1 MELSSLSLRYTPHP
15 GKTAVER
22 DLLMLEQEPWG
33 DYVGV
38 LTKLHFAR
46 YLSAAL
52 YGGEQEEE
60 PVDCGWGA
68 DGLAITIYAYPLAPG
83 VRYRLASTVGQIE
96 ELGQESITE
105 RQTVSFGLERSASLP
120 RPAVRIL
127 ASEWLTGP
135 YTTGGARVPP
145 PALRVSGREVLSP
158 IPVFGSVWLTLEV
171 QRASAII
178 RIASDEAEPL
188 LAAGWSE
195 FVVGMPSGG
204 RPVALEITS
213 PPGAEEM
220 AKLGLACGRGSA
232 GNTVDWPPDQGEPI
246 AQPRDKHV
254 KCDYCELQCE
264 GEDNG

>member
-38 LTKLHFAR
+38 LTKLHFVR
-46 YLSAAL
+46 YLHGLL
-52 YGGEQEEE
+52 YGSDDESE
-60 PVDCGWGA
+60 PVDCGWG
-68 DGLAITIYAYPLAPG
+68 DRLALTVYAYPLAPG
-83 VRYRLASTVGQIE
+83 VRYRLASTVGIIE
-96 ELGQESITE
+96 EMRQETVQE
-105 RQTVSFGLERSASLP
+105 RQSVSFDLERSASLP
-120 RPAVRIL
+120 RPATRIL
-127 ASEWLTGP
+127 ASEWLAGP
-135 YTTGGARVPP
+135 YTTGGARVSA
-145 PALRVSGREVLSP
+145 PALSVSGREVISP
-158 IPVFGSVWLTLEV
+158 IPLFGSVWLTLEL
-171 QRASAII
+171 QRGSCMIVI
-178 RIASDEAEPL
+178 DRDEAEPL

-195 FVVGMPSGG
+195 FVVGMPAGG
-204 RPVALEITS
+204 RPVALDLDA

-254 KCDYCELQCE
+254 ECDYCELQCE